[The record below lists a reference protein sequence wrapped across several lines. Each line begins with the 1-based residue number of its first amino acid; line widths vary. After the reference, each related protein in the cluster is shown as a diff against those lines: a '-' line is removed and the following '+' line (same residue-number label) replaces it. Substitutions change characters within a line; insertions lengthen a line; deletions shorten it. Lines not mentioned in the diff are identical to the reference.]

1 MFRFPRKNN
10 KIEFYTAFNTLLEI
24 EDVLPSTGASILKN
38 VMKKVKVSID
48 NKNIIKKFK
57 ASINKPTNDKSV
69 RSTGGDIRQCPG
81 IIQYMQRGYI
91 IKAWQDIHIQT
102 DEFGDDFTWETATS
116 RHEILTNHQYEKNSN
131 IDPKVISEQ
140 VEAELQSF
148 PQNQF
153 FDFFPRKNTLKEVL
167 KINTPWF
174 VKLPKGYGAL
184 VLPIFYDN
192 EERFTTI
199 PGILLTDYLEKL
211 NVQLYWH
218 NLGPEN
224 NSVIKAGT
232 PLAKIIPIKLED
244 WDLEVRKMNLNDNKK
259 LNVFRLA
266 HDMNFT
272 RTWKAC
278 TNYMDSFI
286 NKK

>member
-24 EDVLPSTGASILKN
+24 EAVCPSTGTDMLKN
-38 VMKKVKVSID
+38 IMKKVKSSVDSR
-48 NKNIIKKFK
+48 
-57 ASINKPTNDKSV
+57 PTNNKSM
-69 RSTGGDIRQCPG
+69 RYTGGDIRQCPG
-81 IIQYMQRGYI
+81 IVQYMQHGYI
-91 IKAWQDIHIQT
+91 IKSWHDIHIKT
-102 DEFGDDFTWETATS
+102 DESGDSFTWEASTS

-131 IDPKVISEQ
+131 VHSDVIGAT
-140 VEAELQSF
+140 VEKEVSHF
-148 PQNQF
+148 PQNNF
-153 FDFFPRKNTLKEVL
+153 FDFFPRKNTLKCVI

-174 VKLPKGYGAL
+174 AKLPKGYGAL
-184 VLPIFYDN
+184 ILPLFYDN

-199 PGILLTDYLEKL
+199 PGIIPTDYLEKI

-224 NSVIKAGT
+224 STIIKAGT

-244 WDLEVRKMNLNDNKK
+244 WDLEVRKMNLSDTQK
-259 LNVFRLA
+259 LNVFRLSRGIT
-266 HDMNFT
+266 FT

-278 TNYMDSFI
+278 TNYMDGFI

>member
-38 VMKKVKVSID
+38 VMKKVKVAVDSR
-48 NKNIIKKFK
+48 
-57 ASINKPTNDKSV
+57 PTNDKSL
-69 RSTGGDIRQCPG
+69 RSKGGDIRQCPG
-81 IIQYMQRGYI
+81 IVQYMQRGYI
-91 IKAWQDIHIQT
+91 IKAWQDIYIKAN
-102 DEFGDDFTWETATS
+102 ESGDDFTWEAATS
-116 RHEILTNHQYEKNSN
+116 RYEILTSHQYEKSSHVNS
-131 IDPKVISEQ
+131 DVISAQ
-140 VEAELQSF
+140 VEKEVSHF
-148 PQNQF
+148 PQNNF
-153 FDFFPRKNTLKEVL
+153 FDFFPRKNTLKCVI

-184 VLPIFYDN
+184 ILPVFYDN

-199 PGILLTDYLEKL
+199 PGILLTDYIEKL

-218 NLGPEN
+218 NLGSEN
-224 NSVIKAGT
+224 SSVIKAGT

-244 WDLEVRKMNLNDNKK
+244 WDIEVRKMNLNDNKK
-259 LNVFRLA
+259 VNVFRLA
-266 HDMNFT
+266 HEISFT

>member
-38 VMKKVKVSID
+38 IMKKVKVAVDSR
-48 NKNIIKKFK
+48 
-57 ASINKPTNDKSV
+57 PTNDKSL
-69 RSTGGDIRQCPG
+69 RSRGGDIRQCPG
-81 IIQYMQRGYI
+81 IVQYMQRGYI
-91 IKAWQDIHIQT
+91 IKAWQDIHIKT
-102 DEFGDDFTWETATS
+102 DESGDTFTWEASTS
-116 RHEILTNHQYEKNSN
+116 RYEILTNHQYEKNSN
-131 IDPKVISEQ
+131 VDPEVISTQ
-140 VEAELQSF
+140 VEKEVSHF
-148 PQNQF
+148 PQSQF
-153 FDFFPRKNTLKEVL
+153 FDFFPRKNTLKQVL
-167 KINTPWF
+167 KINVPWF
-174 VKLPKGYGAL
+174 AKLPKGYGAL
-184 VLPIFYDN
+184 ILPVFYDN

-211 NVQLYWH
+211 NIQLYWH

-224 NSVIKAGT
+224 SSVIKAGT

-244 WDLEVRKMNLNDNKK
+244 WDVEVRKMNLNDNKK
-259 LNVFRLA
+259 VNVFRLA
-266 HDMNFT
+266 HDISFT

-278 TNYMDSFI
+278 TNYMDSLI

>member
-24 EDVLPSTGASILKN
+24 EDVLPSTGASILKT
-38 VMKKVKVSID
+38 VMKKVKVAVDSR
-48 NKNIIKKFK
+48 
-57 ASINKPTNDKSV
+57 PTNDKSTSA
-69 RSTGGDIRQCPG
+69 RRAKGGDIRQCPG
-81 IIQYMQRGYI
+81 IVQYMKRGYI
-91 IKAWQDIHIQT
+91 IKAWHDIHIKT
-102 DEFGDDFTWETATS
+102 DESGDSFTWESSTS
-116 RHEILTNHQYEKNSN
+116 RYEILTNHQYEKNSN
-131 IDPKVISEQ
+131 VDSDVISAQ
-140 VEAELQSF
+140 VEKEASSF
-148 PQNQF
+148 SQNIF
-153 FDFFPRKNTLKEVL
+153 FDFFPRKNTLKQVI

-184 VLPIFYDN
+184 ILPIFYDN

-199 PGILLTDYLEKL
+199 PGIIPTDYLEKL

-218 NLGPEN
+218 NLGSEN
-224 NSVIKAGT
+224 SSVIKAGT

-244 WDLEVRKMNLNDNKK
+244 WDLEVREINLNDTKK

-266 HDMNFT
+266 HDMTFA
-272 RTWKAC
+272 RTWNAC
-278 TNYMDSFI
+278 TNYMDGFL

>member
-38 VMKKVKVSID
+38 VMKKVKVAVDSR
-48 NKNIIKKFK
+48 
-57 ASINKPTNDKSV
+57 PTNDKSL
-69 RSTGGDIRQCPG
+69 RSMGGDIRQCPG
-81 IIQYMQRGYI
+81 IVQYMQRGYI
-91 IKAWQDIHIQT
+91 IKAWQDIHIKT
-102 DEFGDDFTWETATS
+102 DESGDTFTWEASTS
-116 RHEILTNHQYEKNSN
+116 RYEILTNHQYEKNSN
-131 IDPKVISEQ
+131 VDPEVISTQ
-140 VEAELQSF
+140 VEKEVSHF
-148 PQNQF
+148 PQSQF
-153 FDFFPRKNTLKEVL
+153 FDFFPRKNTLKQVL
-167 KINTPWF
+167 KINVPWF
-174 VKLPKGYGAL
+174 AKLPKGYGAL
-184 VLPIFYDN
+184 ILPVFYDN

-211 NVQLYWH
+211 NIQLYWH

-224 NSVIKAGT
+224 SSVIKAGT

-244 WDLEVRKMNLNDNKK
+244 WDVEVRKMNLNDNKK
-259 LNVFRLA
+259 VNVFRLA
-266 HDMNFT
+266 HDISFT